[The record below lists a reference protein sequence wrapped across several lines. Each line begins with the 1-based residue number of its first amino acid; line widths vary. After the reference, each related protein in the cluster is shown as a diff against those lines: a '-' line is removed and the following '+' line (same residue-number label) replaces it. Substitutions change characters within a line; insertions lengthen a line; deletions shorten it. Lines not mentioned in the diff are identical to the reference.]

1 MFNQIIG
8 GYSNSDTLNYTNTN
22 TNSNTYST
30 KPFQDVPFRGDI
42 VKNGT
47 ILMQDDTLAPDYQ
60 APDTKIKNH
69 IVVINSI
76 DRNWYNSNSKE
87 TPYNYLVKLGGS
99 STDAYS
105 TVSQNYK
112 NVIAFS
118 IEKIIL
124 PNRPCYQTYESNI
137 APRLN
142 DNPYLAVSVKG
153 INFSSYG
160 TNKTLNET
168 IGIYT
173 PLIPLPI
180 NLSDISY
187 LEFKNTSI
195 QRKEYSPAPEG
206 YISVLDLSIT
216 NPTGIIA
223 SNLNDILNIYSIF
236 LNTSNTIPLSI
247 SDTLII
253 QTTTFF
259 NSIEFQQN
267 DLVQIKNYQY
277 HNMSYDESNLFN
289 NWINSSSGHYII
301 DIAKSNPTTTLYN
314 QILIPIPA
322 TLSRSTGNIAVES
335 WFSSFVMKS
344 LSNVAIQDNG
354 GRLINTNTQ
363 SHLVVNIKTL
373 EKNDNIFFKD
383 FE

>member
-1 MFNQIIG
+1 MFNQLIG
-8 GYSNSDTLNYTNTN
+8 GYSNLDVLNY
-22 TNSNTYST
+22 S
-30 KPFQDVPFRGDI
+30 KPSQDAPFRGDI

-69 IVVINSI
+69 IIVINSI
-76 DRNWYNSNSKE
+76 DRNWYNYSNSKE

-118 IEKIIL
+118 VDKIIL
-124 PNRPCYQTYESNI
+124 PNRPCYQSYDSNVT
-137 APRLN
+137 PRLN
-142 DNPYLAVSVKG
+142 DNPYLTLTIKG

-173 PLIPLPI
+173 PIIPLPI
-180 NLSDISY
+180 TLSDISY

-206 YISVLDLSIT
+206 YISQMDLSIT
-216 NPTGIIA
+216 TPKGIIA
-223 SNLNDILNIYSIF
+223 SNLTDVLDIYSIF
-236 LNTSNTIPLSI
+236 LNTSNVVPITIT
-247 SDTLII
+247 DTLVI
-253 QTTTFF
+253 QTNTFF
-259 NSIEFQQN
+259 NTVEFKKN
-267 DLVQIKNYQY
+267 DLLQVQKYQY

-289 NWINSSSGHYII
+289 TWINSSNGHYII
-301 DIAKSNPTTTLYN
+301 NIAKSNPSTILYN
-314 QILIPIPA
+314 QIL
-322 TLSRSTGNIAVES
+322 NIIS
-335 WFSSFVMKS
+335 
-344 LSNVAIQDNG
+344 
-354 GRLINTNTQ
+354 
-363 SHLVVNIKTL
+363 
-373 EKNDNIFFKD
+373 
-383 FE
+383 